1 MIRFHVVLILTTL
14 LIVLS
19 LGDDDR
25 RQGEGTFQWTP
36 PLRSNA
42 WAQAGD
48 DAADIQWFKETMKIS
63 PKYQEQSHG
72 LLGMSYTHF
81 FVMVFLILFFIGTFI
96 NSYLRSKRTRD
107 ALQTLL
113 KEGSDNGS

>member
-1 MIRFHVVLILTTL
+1 MIRIHVVLILTTL
-14 LIVLS
+14 LIALS
-19 LGDDDR
+19 LGVDHS
-25 RQGEGTFQWTP
+25 RQGVGTFQLTIS
-36 PLRSNA
+36 LHSNA
-42 WAQAGD
+42 WAQDGE

-63 PKYQEQSHG
+63 PRYQEQGHG

-81 FVMVFLILFFIGTFI
+81 FVMVFLILFFIGTFL

-113 KEGSDNGS
+113 KEENNHGS